1 MKSKNLFKSKP
12 QNFRKD
18 FSKFSWIARFRS
30 EEKDYTLL
38 LLIIFSVFVTFY
50 NNTPITKEN
59 FMFIFVGSIGTL
71 NIFFFLYFF
80 IEIGFT
86 HIDMLKKKITKEG
99 IVGLVLSA
107 SSAYIILKPI
117 LIK

>member
-1 MKSKNLFKSKP
+1 M
-12 QNFRKD
+12 
-18 FSKFSWIARFRS
+18 
-30 EEKDYTLL
+30 
-38 LLIIFSVFVTFY
+38 TFY

-107 SSAYIILKPI
+107 SSAYMILKPI

>member
-1 MKSKNLFKSKP
+1 MKNKNLFKSKP

-18 FSKFSWIARFRS
+18 FSNFTWIARFKS
-30 EEKDYTLL
+30 YEKDYTLL

-59 FMFIFVGSIGTL
+59 FMLLLIGSIGTL
-71 NIFFFLYFF
+71 NIFFFLSIF
-80 IEIGFT
+80 IDIMFT
-86 HIDMLKKKITKEG
+86 HLDNLKRKITSEG

-107 SSAYIILKPI
+107 SLVYILLKPI
-117 LIK
+117 LIN